1 MFVSDRVHYNPS
13 FTLSNK
19 IKCYAKPLNNCFFCS
34 YMIRHGVFNLNQ
46 TRNKGQTF
54 EIQETFTHP
63 KYNGSAYY
71 DIAVLQIAP
80 VTFNVHLRPICL
92 PNSSNFN
99 ANAYDNDAA
108 DLIGWGS
115 QEFLGKTSTTLRR
128 AILKIHK
135 YR

>member
-1 MFVSDRVHYNPS
+1 
-13 FTLSNK
+13 
-19 IKCYAKPLNNCFFCS
+19 
-34 YMIRHGVFNLNQ
+34 MIRHGVSNLNQ

-54 EIQETFTHP
+54 EIQRTFTHP
-63 KYNGSAYY
+63 KYNISAYY
-71 DIAVLQIAP
+71 DIAVLEIAP

-92 PNSSNFN
+92 PDSSDFT

-115 QEFLGKTSTTLRR
+115 EELLGKTSLTLRR